1 MTRSEMFN
9 EARKNAIIGLTYAY
23 MDNDGRVV
31 FPTGKD
37 ATDAIADILLFAA
50 KLESIGIEF
59 EEEAY
64 AK

>member
-9 EARKNAIIGLTYAY
+9 EARMNAIIGLRYAY

-37 ATDAIADILLFAA
+37 ATDAIADILLFSAE
-50 KLESIGIEF
+50 LENIGIDF

-64 AK
+64 TK